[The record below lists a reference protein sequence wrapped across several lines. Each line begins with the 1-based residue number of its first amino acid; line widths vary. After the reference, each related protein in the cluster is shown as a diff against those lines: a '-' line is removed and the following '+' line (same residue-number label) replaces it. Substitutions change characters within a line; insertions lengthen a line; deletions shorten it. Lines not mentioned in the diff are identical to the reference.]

1 MTRTY
6 NDRRNE
12 ITAIG
17 GQTDF
22 TYDWRLDNQAD
33 VVVTHKVNS
42 TGAVSTLT
50 ITTEY
55 TVAGVGVAG
64 GGTITLV
71 TGAAVNDLIIL
82 EDNRQPERTQDYST
96 SGDLLADSLDGD
108 QDRRVDIMMNHER
121 QLDRSLHLAPIE
133 LNAVSME
140 IPVAVAGE
148 AWRWDAAGT
157 AIEHFTP
164 QGDPADDVGMCF
176 GTDADFCIVYDSAAD
191 ALEIRNEAGTPL
203 ITITD
208 TSNTFAQ
215 NSTFSGTLTVT
226 GLMQSTTAGIGI
238 AHTDGTLHVHTASCG
253 AQSAPAAA
261 DDLVVENN
269 ASGGMTILTP
279 DAASSEIVFGSPSRQ
294 TGAFIDWRF
303 GNLAWQIGTATASAK
318 VEIFSGNG
326 VLAMT
331 LNSTQDVEIPSG
343 ILTVNSDTDGT
354 TILGRAKIG
363 SVSTDQAVFAH
374 FGHFTTGNYALLQTS
389 VGLTR
394 LNARSAQPLQLAI
407 NNVSQVEVD
416 GTDVTI
422 ATNNLIVTAG
432 TITASSDVDGT
443 HVLGRAKIFSVS
455 ADNVSFSHFDHATT
469 TGFGFQ
475 QLALGD
481 SIVNANTGRQVRLS
495 INNVTMARLTTT
507 TFSLESSVSMVVAG
521 DLQVNGGDITSTSGA
536 IAFGNENLSTTGTL
550 ASGALTVTGNA
561 IVSGDL
567 QVNGG
572 DITSTTG
579 AIAFG
584 NENLST
590 TGTLAS
596 GALTVTGAA
605 VVTDTLTVNS
615 DTDGTTILGRA
626 KISSP
631 VPDIAYFSHFDRA
644 NSTDYAVRQN
654 TDGFT
659 RINSAVGQVLD
670 FLIGNA
676 QELIL
681 SNTDLTLPT
690 NDFTVTE
697 GDVDITAGGLTVGTT
712 ITAAGNITIKQ
723 GIDTTSATDIA
734 LFFGS
739 TNQEQLRW
747 DGSDQGFLFS
757 DDLRITGGLTVAG
770 AVSGVTTLAASG
782 QVTVGTPAS
791 TRGILSLNQGSG
803 GNQASYITLI
813 SRNGTAR
820 TLWIEDDGTL
830 KVHTIAPVDNADGD
844 VVGAQT

>member
-176 GTDADFCIVYDSAAD
+176 GTDEDYCIVYNSVAD

-203 ITITD
+203 ITIAD

-215 NSTFSGTLTVT
+215 NSTFSGTLASGAITSTGILTVQVAGGAASTVVNLFENTGSGNSEVDLHLKTNDSEWKLQCISAGIVDVFSIEDQSTGNNILTIEEAASAASIYIRTSGRVGILNAAPAVALDVTGSVTLSGDLAVNGGDITSTSGAIAFGNENLSTTGTLASGALTVTGNATVSGDLQVNGGDITSTSGAIAFGNENLSTTGTLASGALTVT

-261 DDLVVENN
+261 DDLVIENN
-269 ASGGMTILTP
+269 ASGGMAILTP
-279 DAASSEIVFGSPSRQ
+279 DATSSEIVFGSPSRQ

-303 GNLAWQIGTATASAK
+303 GGLAWQIGTATASAK

-331 LNSTQDVEIPSG
+331 LNSTQDVDIPSG
-343 ILTVNSDTDGT
+343 GLRV
-354 TILGRAKIG
+354 AG
-363 SVSTDQAVFAH
+363 S
-374 FGHFTTGNYALLQTS
+374 LLIS
-389 VGLTR
+389 G
-394 LNARSAQPLQLAI
+394 
-407 NNVSQVEVD
+407 
-416 GTDVTI
+416 
-422 ATNNLIVTAG
+422 TAG
-432 TITASSDVDGT
+432 TPDKTLELRSANPIIRLRDTGASASATNAFIEFGGTDAGSFTRSGWVGDGSSGNT
-443 HVLGRAKIFSVS
+443 DISLRAELR
-455 ADNVSFSHFDHATT
+455 N
-469 TGFGFQ
+469 
-475 QLALGD
+475 LNLGD
-481 SIVNANTGRQVRLS
+481 SADGTALVLS
-495 INNVTMARLTTT
+495 
-507 TFSLESSVSMVVAG
+507 G
-521 DLQVNGGDITSTSGA
+521 
-536 IAFGNENLSTTGTL
+536 
-550 ASGALTVTGNA
+550 GNA
-561 IVSGDL
+561 I
-567 QVNGG
+567 
-572 DITSTTG
+572 
-579 AIAFG
+579 
-584 NENLST
+584 
-590 TGTLAS
+590 
-596 GALTVTGAA
+596 
-605 VVTDTLTVNS
+605 
-615 DTDGTTILGRA
+615 
-626 KISSP
+626 
-631 VPDIAYFSHFDRA
+631 FS
-644 NSTDYAVRQN
+644 
-654 TDGFT
+654 
-659 RINSAVGQVLD
+659 
-670 FLIGNA
+670 
-676 QELIL
+676 
-681 SNTDLTLPT
+681 
-690 NDFTVTE
+690 
-697 GDVDITAGGLTVGTT
+697 GDVDIAGTIEAGSGNTTLT
-712 ITAAGNITIKQ
+712 TAAGLLRHQAINP
-723 GIDTTSATDIA
+723 SIA
-734 LFFGS
+734 GS
-739 TNQEQLRW
+739 
-747 DGSDQGFLFS
+747 
-757 DDLRITGGLTVAG
+757 GL
-770 AVSGVTTLAASG
+770 SAASG
-782 QVTVGTPAS
+782 ILSVDPHTIASHSDTTATGAQLNTLTNNSMANSLHRHSELVASDGSPDPVISVNADGTQVTVGQAGVL
-791 TRGILSLNQGSG
+791 RGHLLLEDGAG
-803 GNQASYITLI
+803 GNKAAYITFT
-813 SRNGTAR
+813 SRNGTVR

-830 KVHTIAPVDNADGD
+830 KIHTKPPVTNADGS